1 MSETPRTLREAV
13 ALYADEQKAFERVRD
28 RRWPEGVSCPHCAS
42 MAVRF
47 MEKRRVWQCNDCRKQ
62 FSAKT
67 GTIFE
72 DSPIPF
78 KKWLPAIWL
87 IANCKNGISS
97 HEIARDLGV
106 TQKTA
111 WFMLH
116 RIRLAMQTGTFEKLS
131 GHVEVDETYIGG
143 KARNMHYGK
152 RKSKNRIGGAG
163 KAMVM
168 GFIERGGK
176 VVTKHV
182 DGLDTRKAANHVRN
196 TVDETSKLF
205 TDSLDVY
212 RELPF
217 YYEHQMVNHAV
228 QYVRGNVHTN
238 TLENYWSLLKRSLGG
253 TYVSVEPFHL
263 FRYLDEQAFRYNQRR
278 TTDAHRFDLAL
289 SQIVGKRLT
298 YNELTGKE
306 LAADG

>member
-1 MSETPRTLREAV
+1 MSETPRSLIEAV

-28 RRWPEGVSCPHCAS
+28 RRWPNGVACPHCGS
-42 MAVRF
+42 VGVRF
-47 MEKRRVWQCNDCRKQ
+47 MAKRKAWQCNDCRKQ
-62 FSAKT
+62 FTAKT

-78 KKWLPAIWL
+78 SKWLPAIWL

-97 HEIARDLGV
+97 HEIARDLKV

-116 RIRLAMQTGTFEKLS
+116 RIRLAMQTGTFEKLN
-131 GHVEVDETYIGG
+131 GEVEVDETYIGG
-143 KARNMHYGK
+143 KARNMHYTK
-152 RKSKNRIGGAG
+152 RKSKTRAGGAG
-163 KAMVM
+163 KAMVI
-168 GFIERGGK
+168 GFVERGGK
-176 VVTKHV
+176 VVTKHLDKV
-182 DGLDTRKAANHVRN
+182 DRRIANNEVGA
-196 TVDETSKLF
+196 TVEPSAKLY
-205 TDSLDVY
+205 TDSLNAYD
-212 RELPF
+212 ELSF
-217 YYEHQMVNHAV
+217 YYQHQMVNHAV
-228 QYVRGNVHTN
+228 QYVRENVHTN
-238 TLENYWSLLKRSLGG
+238 TIENYWSLLKRALGG

-278 TTDAHRFDLAL
+278 ATDAHRFDLAL
-289 SQIVGKRLT
+289 SQVTGKRLT